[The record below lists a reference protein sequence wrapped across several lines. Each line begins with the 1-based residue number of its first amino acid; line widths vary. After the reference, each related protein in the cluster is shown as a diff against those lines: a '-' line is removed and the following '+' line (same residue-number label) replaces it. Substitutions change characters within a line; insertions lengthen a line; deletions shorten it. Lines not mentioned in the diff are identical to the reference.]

1 MKNLLEQLDAGFAK
15 VTDKTCAEI
24 IKNVRKIEDDF
35 WTEDL
40 QFDEQEIS

>member
-1 MKNLLEQLDAGFAK
+1 VEQLEAGFAK

-24 IKNVRKIEDDF
+24 IKDVRKIEDAF

-40 QFDEQEIS
+40 

>member
-1 MKNLLEQLDAGFAK
+1 MKNLIEQLDAGFDK

-24 IKNVRKIEDDF
+24 IEKVKKIEDEF

-40 QFDEQEIS
+40 QFDEQEIG